1 LFPDYDTLYRPWATD
16 EIADK
21 VVSIF
26 VFDANSLAARSVQSV
41 ALPSSIQALKL
52 SSTDELVSNTVIK
65 GA

>member
-1 LFPDYDTLYRPWATD
+1 LFPDYDTLYLPWATG

-41 ALPSSIQALKL
+41 ALP
-52 SSTDELVSNTVIK
+52 
-65 GA
+65 